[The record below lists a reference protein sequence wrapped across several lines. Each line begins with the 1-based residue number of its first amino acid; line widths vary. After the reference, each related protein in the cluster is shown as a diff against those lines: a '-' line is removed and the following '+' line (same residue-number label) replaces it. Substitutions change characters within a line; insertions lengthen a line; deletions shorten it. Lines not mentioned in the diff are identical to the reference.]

1 MFLVMIVFIVL
12 LIIGLVLQELSWRQI
27 ALFLGVAT
35 ASLYGFYLLWLPLV
49 AYAAVLGILD
59 VILILMIFKRDI
71 TIR

>member
-1 MFLVMIVFIVL
+1 MFFVLIVFIVL

-27 ALFLGVAT
+27 VFFLGVAT
-35 ASLYGFYLLWLPLV
+35 ASLYGFCLLWLPLV